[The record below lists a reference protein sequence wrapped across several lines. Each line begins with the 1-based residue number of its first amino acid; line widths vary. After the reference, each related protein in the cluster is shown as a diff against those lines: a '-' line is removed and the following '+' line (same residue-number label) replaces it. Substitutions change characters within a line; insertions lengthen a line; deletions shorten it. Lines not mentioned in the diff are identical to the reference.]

1 MRKFLLSVVVCAL
14 AIGLAGTS
22 AAQQQ
27 EPAEVTRVFFVKP
40 KPGMEL
46 QFEEAFKKHADWHR
60 QKNDSWRWDVRY
72 TSTGRSTGEY
82 IIITGGHQW
91 KDFDN
96 PPVPGKDDA
105 DHFFSTVSQFLE
117 SWSSSLLTTRRDLT
131 RAEPGTPASP
141 IATVVYFHLKYG
153 QTGKFVD
160 AQRQIREAQD
170 KTNAPV
176 RATWYQLSSTGV
188 NATFVVSIPRENWAA
203 FELPGGPSPRDRI
216 EQTFGRARA
225 EAIYQAL
232 DESVSYTEAKVTIA
246 RPDLS
251 YIPAGSK

>member
-1 MRKFLLSVVVCAL
+1 MRKLMLLVVVCAL
-14 AIGLAGTS
+14 ALGFAS
-22 AAQQQ
+22 APAAQQ

-46 QFEEAFKKHADWHR
+46 QFEEAMKKHVDWHR
-60 QKNDSWRWDVRY
+60 QRNDTWRWDVRF
-72 TSTGRSTGEY
+72 TGTGAHTGEY

-96 PPVPGKDDA
+96 PPVPPKEDGE
-105 DHFFSTVSQFLE
+105 HFFSTVSQFLE
-117 SWSSSLLTTRRDLT
+117 SWSSSLLVTRRDLT
-131 RAEPGTPASP
+131 RAAAGAPLPP

-160 AQRQIREAQD
+160 AQRQIREALD

-176 RATWYQLSSTGV
+176 RASWLQLSSTGK
-188 NATFVVSIPRENWAA
+188 NATFVLSVPRENWAA
-203 FELPGGPSPRDRI
+203 FESPGGPSTRDRV
-216 EQTFGRARA
+216 EETFGRARA
-225 EAIYQAL
+225 DAIYQAL
-232 DESVSYTEAKVTIA
+232 DESVSYTEAKVTTA

-251 YIPAGSK
+251 YIPAASR